1 MGHISYFFLKSF
13 MTILGILPLKV
24 HYFLSAILARLI
36 EKVFK
41 YRRDDV
47 IINLARC
54 FPEKQYWE
62 IEDLCHKFY
71 RHFADVFVE
80 AIWFGAS
87 FGPGRVR
94 RSHIVEL
101 VNPENVAHI
110 VNSPKGGVILCSHYG
125 NWELTGGFCQYNYTD
140 TALDFREDN
149 MCVVYRQLSSKVWDR
164 IMKSHRCAALRD
176 KKAFTGYLES
186 RKVLRYAIEHKDEKK
201 FYMAITDQRPYFK
214 TSGKTQVKF
223 FYDTVDSMDGA
234 AALAHKTGLP
244 VMFLH
249 TKVVKRGRYNWEL
262 IPICEDAS
270 QMSVE
275 DIMKEYYR
283 MLEEEIRQKPEYY
296 LWTHHRWWKP

>member
-1 MGHISYFFLKSF
+1 

-71 RHFADVFVE
+71 RHFADVFAE
-80 AIWFGAS
+80 AIWFGGCH
-87 FGPGRVR
+87 GPKRLR
-94 RSHIVEL
+94 KSHLVEII
-101 VNPENVAHI
+101 NQQNARHI
-110 VNSPKGGVILCSHYG
+110 VNGDNSVVILCSHYG
-125 NWELTGGFCQYNYTD
+125 NWEIIGGISYYNYSD
-140 TALDFREDN
+140 QPLDFRDESIC
-149 MCVVYRQLSSKVWDR
+149 MVYRELSSKVWNKFMHKNR
-164 IMKSHRCAALRD
+164 FAALKD
-176 KKAFTGYLES
+176 KKVVTGYLES
-186 RKVLRYAIEHKDEKK
+186 RKVLRYAIQHKDEKK
-201 FYMAITDQRPYFK
+201 FYMAITDQRPYFS
-214 TSGKTQVKF
+214 TNDSYQIKF
-223 FYDTVDSMDGA
+223 FYDNVATMDGV
-234 AALAHKTGLP
+234 AALAHKRGLP
-244 VMFLH
+244 VLFLH
-249 TKVVKRGRYNWEL
+249 TKVVSRGRYKWEF

-270 QMSVE
+270 TMSTE
-275 DIMKEYYR
+275 EIMKEYYR